1 MPKTTDDFT
10 KEQCKI
16 SEKNRIAAR
25 KHFGIYGKRN
35 LVLHH
40 KDMSL
45 RSNDIERYILWL
57 PEDLVILTVSEHSKL
72 HGCDYLHKEEV
83 QEKAR
88 KTLKERNA
96 LLTPDEKKE
105 KYGCHRTLTNEQQII
120 AQAALINKIKD
131 VTEQINKDGYKT
143 RQQLFDLG
151 VSKRT
156 FYKEYE
162 LVYKI
167 GQVGAYK
174 KKRTTHE

>member
-40 KDMSL
+40 KDTSL
-45 RSNDIERYILWL
+45 RSNNIERYILWL

-72 HGCDYLHKEEV
+72 HGCDYLHKEETR
-83 QEKAR
+83 EKQR

-96 LLTPDEKKE
+96 LLTPEERKE
-105 KYGCHRTLTNEQQII
+105 RYRRKPLTKEQQII

-174 KKRTTHE
+174 KKKAT